1 MPYIF
6 ILVWRIFLVN
16 LKKDNA
22 LSTYY
27 GSADFQG
34 CPGCSDVDGC
44 EDNELVTSDDNIT
57 VKRAVI
63 KKMKNGELSIVVP
76 TAKDDESH
84 FYIEPVLGI
93 ALKGA
98 TVIGIYSLSRTG
110 PMYTPDMT
118 PTMVPYYSTYE
129 VMSATKEQLDE
140 LSSIFVGIP
149 EAIALFES
157 IFSCTG
163 VVLTLLAVFIIIR
176 TFRRKTDNERKVT
189 PKGIVP

>member
-1 MPYIF
+1 M
-6 ILVWRIFLVN
+6 VN

-63 KKMKNGELSIVVP
+63 KQMKCKNEIECSELSNVVP